1 VHEPGESDRGRGG
14 GAAFVTMA
22 DMAITEAFVVVPSM
36 MPRPVLRDYFN
47 ITYRKIPI
55 LMLGREVSSPT
66 IISPKPCPQLSCAE
80 QYMQAY
86 IDTSLQTT
94 ALEHYFPP
102 SQEHPTLEGSRTTS
116 RLLTSYFTDRP
127 FFRAVCGLMP
137 ASVWRSQ
144 FGRDRASLIGHT
156 LDPEKLN
163 RKIPE
168 MMSSLDMHLSMLE
181 SLLTERQNATI
192 AAKNRGEGG
201 QLWMSTR
208 RARPG
213 MLDISVFYMLR
224 WGRETALG
232 KNVSD
237 LTAGE
242 VPDGGEPGAEALF
255 KRYPLLSTWF
265 DRMQAYFDGLP
276 STETR
281 VEKGDVKGLETV
293 INQLRAANLEHEA
306 PVLPTSAGRNVTLD
320 EQRGLVVG
328 ANISVWPSD
337 TGMNHPSVGKLLASS
352 PEEVVIE
359 PDVLTDGEAAK
370 KVQLRLHFPRVEFRV
385 KAADKIDRG
394 ESKL

>member
-1 VHEPGESDRGRGG
+1 
-14 GAAFVTMA
+14 
-22 DMAITEAFVVVPSM
+22 

-55 LMLGREVSSPT
+55 LMLGRE
-66 IISPKPCPQLSCAE
+66 
-80 QYMQAY
+80 AY

-94 ALEHYFPP
+94 ALEHYLPP
-102 SQEHPTLEGSRTTS
+102 SPQHPTLYPYKGGRTTS

-156 LDPEKLN
+156 LDPEKLD

-168 MMSSLDMHLSMLE
+168 MMSSLDLHLSMLE
-181 SLLTERQNATI
+181 SLLLDRQGI
-192 AAKNRGEGG
+192 VDGIHRAKP
-201 QLWMSTR
+201 LWMSSTR
-208 RARPG
+208 QDHRPG

-232 KNVSD
+232 YNVFD

-255 KRYPLLSTWF
+255 ERYPMVNAWF
-265 DRMQAYFDGLP
+265 DRMQTYFDRLP

-281 VEKGDVKGLETV
+281 IEKDDIKGLETV
-293 INQLRAANLEHEA
+293 VDQLRATNYEHEV
-306 PVLPTSAGRNVTLD
+306 PVLPTPAGRNVTLD
-320 EQRGLVVG
+320 EQRGLVMG

-337 TGMNHPSVGKLLASS
+337 TGMNHPSVGKLLAST
-352 PEEVVIE
+352 PEEIVIE
-359 PDVLTDGEAAK
+359 PDVLADGDAAK
-370 KVQLRLHFPRVEFRV
+370 TVKLRLHFPRVEFRV
-385 KAADKIDRG
+385 KATGRIDRG